1 MTTPSSEVNV
11 VSKHAENA
19 SRTVW
24 AVVSFCVL
32 IGLWQAVALVLQSR
46 YFPGV
51 PEVVQSMW
59 VEYQSGELLHHI
71 GVTLLR
77 VAFAFVFAMTLG
89 SAIGIVMGRVKT
101 ADRFFDSWLIFFLNL
116 PALVTII
123 LCYVWM
129 GLTEVAAVIAVSV
142 NKIPNVAV
150 TLREGAR
157 ALSPDYTEMA
167 KVYKLGWWKTLRH
180 VTLPQL
186 APFFATAARTGLSL
200 VWKIVLVVELIGR
213 SDGVGQKLHTS
224 FQLFDVPT
232 ILAYAIS
239 FILVVQLIEIL
250 ILQPIEARV
259 NRWRR

>member
-1 MTTPSSEVNV
+1 MTTLTEIDLNRSNNSQVKRTLWSFASFFALILFWQVLALLVN
-11 VSKHAENA
+11 
-19 SRTVW
+19 
-24 AVVSFCVL
+24 
-32 IGLWQAVALVLQSR
+32 SR

-51 PEVVQSMW
+51 PQVWAALVDEFW
-59 VEYQSGELLHHI
+59 AGELTYHI
-71 GVTLLR
+71 GITLMR
-77 VAFAFVFAMTLG
+77 VAFAFVVAMAIG
-89 SAIGIVMGRVKT
+89 SAIGIFLGRVKT

-129 GLTEVAAVIAVSV
+129 GLTEVAAVIAVAV

-157 ALSPDYTEMA
+157 SLSPDYMEMA
-167 KVYKLGWWKTLRH
+167 KVYKLGRWKTLRH

-213 SDGVGQKLHTS
+213 SDGVGQKLHTA

-232 ILAYAIS
+232 ILAYAIA
-239 FILVVQLIEIL
+239 FILVVQLIEML
-250 ILQPIEARV
+250 ILQPLEKRV

>member
-1 MTTPSSEVNV
+1 MNRTLWSFASFIALIVFWQVLAILVN
-11 VSKHAENA
+11 
-19 SRTVW
+19 
-24 AVVSFCVL
+24 
-32 IGLWQAVALVLQSR
+32 SR

-51 PEVVQSMW
+51 PEVWAALVD
-59 VEYQSGELLHHI
+59 EYLAGELTYHI
-71 GVTLLR
+71 GITLMR
-77 VAFAFVFAMTLG
+77 VAFAFVVAMAIG
-89 SAIGIVMGRVKT
+89 SAIGIFLGRVKT

-129 GLTEVAAVIAVSV
+129 GLTEVAAIIAVAV

-157 ALSPDYTEMA
+157 ALSPDYLEMA
-167 KVYKLGWWKTLRH
+167 KVYKLGRWKTLRH

-232 ILAYAIS
+232 ILAYAIA
-239 FILVVQLIEIL
+239 FILVVQLIEVL
-250 ILQPIEARV
+250 ILQPVELRV